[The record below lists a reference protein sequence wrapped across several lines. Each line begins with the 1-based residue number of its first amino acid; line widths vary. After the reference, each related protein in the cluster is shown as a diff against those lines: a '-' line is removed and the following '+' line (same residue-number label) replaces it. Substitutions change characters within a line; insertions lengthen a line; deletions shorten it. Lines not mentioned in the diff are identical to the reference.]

1 MALFHLEPD
10 SILDRLRNNIL
21 PSDLEIVQIKYSLRT
36 ARARLSVVTPPDAAE
51 TETLRQY
58 ISYYSSLIAPIRK
71 IPAEILSSI
80 LLHPD
85 IHTMFHMSGLAK
97 LRRYEVHRDSPHAA
111 SVSHY
116 WRSVLLDTPQFWAS
130 LDFERSWGPCCFLY
144 LERSRTAPLSLRLH
158 FTTSLE
164 VLKRLLQ
171 DTERWKDIT
180 VDSDN
185 LPPLIAARG
194 RLKNLE
200 KVTVYDSTTPLNL
213 SIFEGAPRLRSLA
226 MQACD
231 PAAILSL
238 PCSQIRTLALSAFE
252 CSSWGML
259 QSFPSV
265 TMLTI
270 KVSAFNTPS
279 TLPDVLPMP
288 HRNIRT
294 LHIIIPQFANMDV
307 IRDLCTPRARRL
319 QLTGPAVWKLAPM
332 QLFLERSGGILHE
345 LILDDI
351 KLRATEL
358 VSFLRILPTLTS
370 LVLADMPAIAV
381 SESLFKSLL
390 VTDSE
395 PALLPSLTRIA
406 LIGSQLGTTN
416 GILTML
422 ESRARP
428 HSHCSSL
435 VAIEIRILDRRLTS
449 IDTR

>member
-58 ISYYSSLIAPIRK
+58 ISNYSSLIAPIQK

-97 LRRYEVHRDSPHAA
+97 LRR
-111 SVSHY
+111 
-116 WRSVLLDTPQFWAS
+116 SVLLDTSQFWAS
-130 LDFERSWGPCCFLY
+130 LDFEKSWGPGCFQRACLY
-144 LERSRTAPLSLRLH
+144 LERSRTAPLSLRLR

-164 VLKRLLQ
+164 VLNRLLQ

-213 SIFEGAPRLRSLA
+213 SIFEGAPRLHSLA
-226 MQACD
+226 MQTCY

-252 CSSWGML
+252 RSSWGML

-270 KVSAFNTPS
+270 KVSAFKTPS
-279 TLPDVLPMP
+279 TLSDVLPMP
-288 HRNIRT
+288 HHNIRT

-307 IRDLCTPRARRL
+307 IRNICTPRARRL

-332 QLFLERSGGILHE
+332 QLFLERSGCILHE

-358 VSFLRILPTLTS
+358 VSFLHILPTLTS